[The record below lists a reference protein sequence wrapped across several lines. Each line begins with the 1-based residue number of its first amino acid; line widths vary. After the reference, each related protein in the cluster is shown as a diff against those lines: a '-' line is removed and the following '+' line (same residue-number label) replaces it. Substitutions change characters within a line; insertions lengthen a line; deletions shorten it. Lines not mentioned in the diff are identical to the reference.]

1 MLPTYLQVVRQSALL
16 VLLLNARRIY
26 VLSPRRRND
35 CRQFQ
40 QGHVYVA
47 VHMRI
52 EPLDRPQ
59 QRGSQRLHQE
69 ALFRCEPD
77 TIVVDFDNSFLGRRH
92 LVSEDALQSQ
102 EELVGGGQFIR
113 DTTET
118 THRLSI
124 QPLVD
129 SGVQR

>member
-1 MLPTYLQVVRQSALL
+1 MLSLYLQVVRQSSLL

-40 QGHVYVA
+40 QGDVYVA
-47 VHMRI
+47 VHMRV

-59 QRGSQRLHQE
+59 QRRSQRLHQE

-77 TIVVDFDNSFLGRRH
+77 TVVVDLDYSFLGRCH
-92 LVSEDALQSQ
+92 LVSEDALQGQ
-102 EELVGGGQFIR
+102 EELVGGGQFVR

-118 THRLSI
+118 THRLAI

-129 SGVQR
+129 SAVQR